1 MRCMVSK
8 YCYMQICINF
18 KDLLIYYVTNFV
30 PGYASVIGF
39 VDLIYKMV
47 DFSFHYA
54 HVAHSIIKPCIYTFN
69 ILRNCFDAIYS
80 IEHNKQKKTEKY
92 IKIY

>member
-39 VDLIYKMV
+39 VDLI
-47 DFSFHYA
+47 
-54 HVAHSIIKPCIYTFN
+54 
-69 ILRNCFDAIYS
+69 
-80 IEHNKQKKTEKY
+80 
-92 IKIY
+92 